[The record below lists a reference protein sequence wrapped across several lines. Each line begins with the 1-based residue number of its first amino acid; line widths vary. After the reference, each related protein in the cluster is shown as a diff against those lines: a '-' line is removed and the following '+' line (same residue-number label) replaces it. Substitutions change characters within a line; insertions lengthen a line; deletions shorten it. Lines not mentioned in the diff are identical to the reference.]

1 MSFFKRLLG
10 LKSKKSAEENNADKN
25 RFMPTEKPPIDEL
38 FMINFKKN
46 GGKFIYCENKTEL
59 LDNFDAILQE
69 NNWKSKPLYS
79 HQIDKDQNFLK
90 DLNLDFTTD
99 KNVEALVSNC
109 EYLIANTGAIMVC
122 AKQIGEGKLSELP
135 HNFIVYATT
144 SQLLESLGEGLQL
157 IKKKHQSKIPASI
170 TTLKTFEEKTDSDF
184 LSYGSTQKNLY
195 LLLLEDL

>member
-1 MSFFKRLLG
+1 MSIFKRLLG
-10 LKSKKSAEENNADKN
+10 LKSKKSSDNDADDNK
-25 RFMPTEKPPIDEL
+25 FMPSEKPPIDEL

-59 LDNFDAILQE
+59 LQNFDAILKE
-69 NNWKSKPLYS
+69 NDWKSKSLYS
-79 HQIDKDQNFLK
+79 HQINKDQTFLK
-90 DLNLDFTTD
+90 DLNLDFTSD
-99 KNVEALVSNC
+99 KNVDILVSNC
-109 EYLIANTGAIMVC
+109 EYLIANTGAVMVC
-122 AKQIGEGKLSELP
+122 AKQIGEGKLVDLP

-157 IKKKHQSKIPASI
+157 IKKKHKSKIPTSI

>member
-1 MSFFKRLLG
+1 MSIFKRLLG
-10 LKSKKSAEENNADKN
+10 LKSKKSSDNDADDNK
-25 RFMPTEKPPIDEL
+25 FMPSEKPPIDEL

-59 LDNFDAILQE
+59 LENFNAILKE
-69 NNWKSKPLYS
+69 NDWKSKSIYS
-79 HQIDKDQNFLK
+79 HQIKKDQIFLK
-90 DLNLDFTTD
+90 DLNIDFTSD
-99 KNVEALVSNC
+99 KNVEILVSDC
-109 EYLIANTGAIMVC
+109 EYLIANTGAVMVC
-122 AKQIGEGKLSELP
+122 AKQIGEGKLVELP

>member
-1 MSFFKRLLG
+1 MNFLKRLLG
-10 LKSKKSAEENNADKN
+10 LKPKESENKKTDNNK
-25 RFMPTEKPPIDEL
+25 FMPNSKQPIDEL

-59 LDNFDAILQE
+59 LENFDAILKE
-69 NNWKSKPLYS
+69 NNWKNKSLYS
-79 HQIDKDQNFLK
+79 HQIDKDKAYLK
-90 DLNLDFTTD
+90 DLNLDFTSER
-99 KNVEALVSNC
+99 NAEILVSDC
-109 EYLIANTGAIMVC
+109 EYLIANTGAVMVC
-122 AKQIGEGKLSELP
+122 AKQIGEGKLVDLP

-144 SQLLESLGEGLQL
+144 SKLLESLGEGLQL
-157 IKKKHQSKIPASI
+157 IKKKHQSRIPASI

>member
-1 MSFFKRLLG
+1 MSILKRLLG
-10 LKSKKSAEENNADKN
+10 LKEKKSDQDKAGKGK
-25 RFMPTEKPPIDEL
+25 FMPVEKPPIDEL

-59 LDNFDAILQE
+59 LENFDLILKE
-69 NNWKSKPLYS
+69 NDWKNSTIYS
-79 HQIDKDQNFLK
+79 HEVTRDLTFLK
-90 DLNLDFTTD
+90 DLNLKISSD
-99 KNVEALVSNC
+99 KNTDILVGNC
-109 EYLIANTGAIMVC
+109 EYLIANTGSILVC
-122 AKQIGEGKLSELP
+122 AKQIGEGKLSDLP
-135 HNFIVYATT
+135 HNFIMYATT

-157 IKKKHQSKIPASI
+157 IKKKYGSKIPASI